1 MGKIFCLMGK
11 SSTGKDTI
19 GKHLLKTMDLKNIV
33 LYTTRPIREG
43 ELHGREYYFVNDDE
57 FKELETSG
65 KVIEKRVYN
74 TIHGDWT
81 YATVDSNIDLENNN
95 YLVLNTLIGYEKLVN
110 YYGKDT
116 VIPLY
121 IWVDLNTR
129 IDRAFTREEQ
139 EKNPKYR
146 EICRRF
152 IKDEEDFKEENL
164 TRLEILEDNRFE
176 NDNLDRC
183 IYQIKEKIIEETK
196 KEEKTRKIGSIQ

>member
-43 ELHGREYYFVNDDE
+43 ELEGREYYFVNNDE

-95 YLVLNTLIGYEKLVN
+95 YLVLNTLEGYEKLVN
-110 YYGKDT
+110 YYGKDI

-129 IDRAFTREEQ
+129 IDRAFTREEK

-176 NDNLDRC
+176 NNDLDRC
-183 IYQIKEKIIEETK
+183 IYQIKEKIRMESKE
-196 KEEKTRKIGSIQ
+196 EEKTRKIGSIQ

>member
-43 ELHGREYYFVNDDE
+43 ELEGREYYFVNNDE

-129 IDRAFTREEQ
+129 IDRAFTREEK

-152 IKDEEDFKEENL
+152 IKDEEDFKEDNL

-183 IYQIKEKIIEETK
+183 IYQIEKKIKTELK
-196 KEEKTRKIGSIQ
+196 NNQKTRKIGSIQ

>member
-43 ELHGREYYFVNDDE
+43 ELEGREYYFVNNDE

-74 TIHGDWT
+74 TIHGDWN

-95 YLVLNTLIGYEKLVN
+95 YL
-110 YYGKDT
+110 
-116 VIPLY
+116 
-121 IWVDLNTR
+121 
-129 IDRAFTREEQ
+129 
-139 EKNPKYR
+139 
-146 EICRRF
+146 F
-152 IKDEEDFKEENL
+152 I
-164 TRLEILEDNRFE
+164 IL
-176 NDNLDRC
+176 
-183 IYQIKEKIIEETK
+183 
-196 KEEKTRKIGSIQ
+196 

>member
-43 ELHGREYYFVNDDE
+43 ELEGREYYFVNNDE

-152 IKDEEDFKEENL
+152 IKDEEDFKEDNL
-164 TRLEILEDNRFE
+164 IRLEILEDNRFE
-176 NDNLDRC
+176 NNDLDRC
-183 IYQIKEKIIEETK
+183 IYQIKEKIRMESKE
-196 KEEKTRKIGSIQ
+196 EEKTRKIGSIQ

>member
-176 NDNLDRC
+176 NNDLDRC
-183 IYQIKEKIIEETK
+183 IYQIKEKIRMESKE
-196 KEEKTRKIGSIQ
+196 EEKTRKIGSIQ

>member
-43 ELHGREYYFVNDDE
+43 ELEGREYYFVNNDE

-183 IYQIKEKIIEETK
+183 IYQIKEKIKTELK
-196 KEEKTRKIGSIQ
+196 NNQKTRKIGSIQ

>member
-43 ELHGREYYFVNDDE
+43 ELEGREYYFVNNDE

-110 YYGKDT
+110 YYGKDA

-176 NDNLDRC
+176 NNDLDRC
-183 IYQIKEKIIEETK
+183 IYQIKK
-196 KEEKTRKIGSIQ
+196 KLKSIND

>member
-95 YLVLNTLIGYEKLVN
+95 YLVLNTLIGY
-110 YYGKDT
+110 G
-116 VIPLY
+116 
-121 IWVDLNTR
+121 
-129 IDRAFTREEQ
+129 
-139 EKNPKYR
+139 
-146 EICRRF
+146 
-152 IKDEEDFKEENL
+152 
-164 TRLEILEDNRFE
+164 
-176 NDNLDRC
+176 
-183 IYQIKEKIIEETK
+183 
-196 KEEKTRKIGSIQ
+196 

>member
-43 ELHGREYYFVNDDE
+43 ELEGREYYFVNNDE

-129 IDRAFTREEQ
+129 FDRAFTREEQ
-139 EKNPKYR
+139 EKNPIYR

-152 IKDEEDFKEENL
+152 IKEDEDFKEENL

-183 IYQIKEKIIEETK
+183 IYQIEKKIKTELK
-196 KEEKTRKIGSIQ
+196 NNQKTRKIGSIQ

>member
-43 ELHGREYYFVNDDE
+43 ELEGREYYFVNNDE

-116 VIPLY
+116 VIPIY

-152 IKDEEDFKEENL
+152 IKDEEDFKGENL

-183 IYQIKEKIIEETK
+183 IYQIKEKIKTELK
-196 KEEKTRKIGSIQ
+196 NNQKTRKIGSIQ

>member
-43 ELHGREYYFVNDDE
+43 ELEGREYYFVNNDE

-176 NDNLDRC
+176 NNDLDRC
-183 IYQIKEKIIEETK
+183 IYQIKVKIRMESKE
-196 KEEKTRKIGSIQ
+196 EEKTRKIGSIQ

>member
-19 GKHLLKTMDLKNIV
+19 GRHLLKTMDLKNIV

-43 ELHGREYYFVNDDE
+43 ELDGREYYFVDNDE
-57 FKELETSG
+57 FSELEKSG

-95 YLVLNTLIGYEKLVN
+95 YLILNTLEGYEKLVN
-110 YYGKDT
+110 YYGKDI
-116 VIPLY
+116 VIPIY
-121 IWVDLNTR
+121 VWVDLNTR
-129 IDRAFTREEQ
+129 IDRAFTREEK
-139 EKNPKYR
+139 ENNPKYR

-152 IKDEEDFKEENL
+152 IKDEEDFREENL
-164 TRLEILEDNRFE
+164 IKLEIFGDNRFE
-176 NDNLDRC
+176 NNDLDVC
-183 IYQIKEKIIEETK
+183 ITQIKEKITTETK
-196 KEEKTRKIGSIQ
+196 KQEKTRKIGSIQ

>member
-43 ELHGREYYFVNDDE
+43 ELEGREYYFVNNDE

-95 YLVLNTLIGYEKLVN
+95 YLVLNTLVGYEKLVN
-110 YYGKDT
+110 YYGKDI
-116 VIPLY
+116 VVPIY

-129 IDRAFTREEQ
+129 IDRAFKREEQ
-139 EKNPKYR
+139 EKSPKYK
-146 EICRRF
+146 ELCRRF
-152 IKDEEDFKEENL
+152 IKDEEDFREENL

-183 IYQIKEKIIEETK
+183 IYQIEQKIKNESK
-196 KEEKTRKIGSIQ
+196 KEQKTRKIGTIQ

>member
-43 ELHGREYYFVNDDE
+43 ELEGREYYFVNNDV

-183 IYQIKEKIIEETK
+183 IYQIEKKIKTELK
-196 KEEKTRKIGSIQ
+196 NNQKTRKIGSIQ

>member
-1 MGKIFCLMGK
+1 MGKIFCLIGK

-43 ELHGREYYFVNDDE
+43 ELEGREYYFVNNDE

-129 IDRAFTREEQ
+129 IDRAFTREEE

-152 IKDEEDFKEENL
+152 IKDEEDFKEDNL
-164 TRLEILEDNRFE
+164 IRLEILEDNRFE
-176 NDNLDRC
+176 NNDLDRC
-183 IYQIKEKIIEETK
+183 IYQIKEKIRMESKE
-196 KEEKTRKIGSIQ
+196 EEKTRKIGSIQ

>member
-43 ELHGREYYFVNDDE
+43 ELEGREYYFVNNDE

-116 VIPLY
+116 VIPIY

-176 NDNLDRC
+176 NNDLDRC
-183 IYQIKEKIIEETK
+183 IYQIKEKIRMESKE
-196 KEEKTRKIGSIQ
+196 EEKTRKIGSIQ

>member
-19 GKHLLKTMDLKNIV
+19 GKYLLKTMDLKNIV

-43 ELHGREYYFVNDDE
+43 ELEGREYYFVNNDE
-57 FKELETSG
+57 FNELEKSG

-95 YLVLNTLIGYEKLVN
+95 YLVLNTLVGYEKLVN

-116 VIPLY
+116 VVPIY
-121 IWVDLNTR
+121 IWVNLNTR
-129 IDRAFTREEQ
+129 IDRAFKREEQ
-139 EKNPKYR
+139 EKSPKYK
-146 EICRRF
+146 ELCRRF
-152 IKDEEDFKEENL
+152 IKDEEDFREENL
-164 TRLEILEDNRFE
+164 TRLEILDDNRFE

-183 IYQIKEKIIEETK
+183 IYQIEQKIKNESK
-196 KEEKTRKIGSIQ
+196 KEQKTRKIGTIQ

>member
-19 GKHLLKTMDLKNIV
+19 GKYLLKTMDLKNIV

-43 ELHGREYYFVNDDE
+43 ELEGREYYFVNNDE

-183 IYQIKEKIIEETK
+183 IYQIEKKIKTELK
-196 KEEKTRKIGSIQ
+196 NNQKTRKIGSIQ

>member
-19 GKHLLKTMDLKNIV
+19 GKELINSLDLKNIV

-43 ELHGREYYFVNDDE
+43 EINGREYYFISENE
-57 FKELETSG
+57 LHELENSG

-81 YATVDSNIDLENNN
+81 YATIDSNIDLGHNN
-95 YLVLNTLIGYEKLVN
+95 YITLNTLIGYEKLIN
-110 YYGKDT
+110 YYDKDT
-116 VIPLY
+116 VIPIY

-129 IDRAFTREEQ
+129 INRAFSREEK
-139 EKNPKYR
+139 EPNPKYR

-152 IKDEEDFKEENL
+152 IADEEDFSEYNLIKLGIFGENRFFNDNLNTCIQRIKKKITEEIKEEN
-164 TRLEILEDNRFE
+164 
-176 NDNLDRC
+176 
-183 IYQIKEKIIEETK
+183 
-196 KEEKTRKIGSIQ
+196 KTRKIGSLR

>member
-43 ELHGREYYFVNDDE
+43 ELKGREYYFVNNDE

-110 YYGKDT
+110 YYGKDA

-176 NDNLDRC
+176 NNDLDRC
-183 IYQIKEKIIEETK
+183 IYQIKEKIRMESKE
-196 KEEKTRKIGSIQ
+196 EEKTRKIGVIQ

>member
-43 ELHGREYYFVNDDE
+43 ELEGREYYFVNNDE

-95 YLVLNTLIGYEKLVN
+95 YLVLKSLQ
-110 YYGKDT
+110 
-116 VIPLY
+116 
-121 IWVDLNTR
+121 
-129 IDRAFTREEQ
+129 F
-139 EKNPKYR
+139 PKY
-146 EICRRF
+146 F
-152 IKDEEDFKEENL
+152 FPNDSFFLLNHPFL
-164 TRLEILEDNRFE
+164 T
-176 NDNLDRC
+176 
-183 IYQIKEKIIEETK
+183 
-196 KEEKTRKIGSIQ
+196 

>member
-43 ELHGREYYFVNDDE
+43 ELEGREYYFVNNDE

-183 IYQIKEKIIEETK
+183 IYQIEKKIKTELK
-196 KEEKTRKIGSIQ
+196 NNQKTRKIGSIQ

>member
-19 GKHLLKTMDLKNIV
+19 GKYLLKTMDLKNIV

-43 ELHGREYYFVNDDE
+43 ELDGREYYFVNNDE
-57 FKELETSG
+57 FRDLEESG

-95 YLVLNTLIGYEKLVN
+95 YLVLNTLVGYEKLVN
-110 YYGKDT
+110 YYGKDI
-116 VIPLY
+116 VVPIY

-129 IDRAFTREEQ
+129 IDRAFKREEQ
-139 EKNPKYR
+139 EKSPKYK
-146 EICRRF
+146 ELCRRF
-152 IKDEEDFKEENL
+152 IKDEEDFREENL

-183 IYQIKEKIIEETK
+183 IYQIEQKIKNESK
-196 KEEKTRKIGSIQ
+196 KEQKTRKIGTIQ

>member
-43 ELHGREYYFVNDDE
+43 ELEGREYYFVNNDE

-129 IDRAFTREEQ
+129 IDRAFTREEE

-152 IKDEEDFKEENL
+152 IKDEEDFKEDNL
-164 TRLEILEDNRFE
+164 IRLEILEDNRFE
-176 NDNLDRC
+176 NNDLDRC
-183 IYQIKEKIIEETK
+183 IYQIKEKIRMESKE
-196 KEEKTRKIGSIQ
+196 EEKTRKIGSIQ

>member
-43 ELHGREYYFVNDDE
+43 ELEGREYYFVNNDE

-116 VIPLY
+116 VIPIY

-183 IYQIKEKIIEETK
+183 IYQIEKKIKTELK
-196 KEEKTRKIGSIQ
+196 NNQKTRKIGSIQ

>member
-43 ELHGREYYFVNDDE
+43 ELKGREYYFVNNDE

-152 IKDEEDFKEENL
+152 IKDEEDFKEDNL
-164 TRLEILEDNRFE
+164 IRLEILEDNRFE
-176 NDNLDRC
+176 NNDLDRC
-183 IYQIKEKIIEETK
+183 IYQIKEKIRMESKE
-196 KEEKTRKIGSIQ
+196 EEKTRKIGSIQ